1 MFFYQHM
8 TRTIKR
14 KKSRSQDEAVYDITN
29 LLKTK
34 FALVLMPT
42 WSLHVCIL
50 RYSVSSKVDIV
61 TNLVGSTKRV
71 RNILFKSNKLL
82 TKKYSN
88 EILKIIRTKFL
99 FQQNKINIF
108 WRDERIINKFELE
121 LIWCEENGKKWTHI
135 IDTMYFFFFFEE
147 MYLRVILPLPQHTS
161 VYFSFLILCPFL
173 CFWDFSLVSKVVF
186 ALYCR

>member
-1 MFFYQHM
+1 M

-14 KKSRSQDEAVYDITN
+14 KKNRSQDEAVYDISN

-42 WSLHVCIL
+42 WSLHVYIL

-82 TKKYSN
+82 TKNYSN

-108 WRDERIINKFELE
+108 WSDERIINKFELE

-135 IDTMYFFFFFEE
+135 IDTMYFFFYFFLKRCTLELFYH
-147 MYLRVILPLPQHTS
+147 YLNTLRCI
-161 VYFSFLILCPFL
+161 FLF
-173 CFWDFSLVSKVVF
+173 
-186 ALYCR
+186 LYCVHFYVFGIFLWFQR